1 MYLSTTL
8 QYTYSASSYWVY
20 LARVW
25 PTTPALPWEDIQP
38 GCIDPVSKDTVP
50 THADLHT
57 NLNTHWGQILW
68 GFFILDATFSL
79 SPSRSSI
86 ASDCLKADSAS
97 SNFVPANRDCPWWN
111 SSGKKFRLHPTTCS
125 SNLPLSMVCLGDTCL
140 KRVGDI
146 DSCLTETSTD
156 GTAFTSHYT
165 TTYTVPFWVV
175 NVQLQYG
182 FFFFFA
188 NQTGSELYGLCKTL
202 IPKDD
207 IRPSNR

>member
-125 SNLPLSMVCLGDTCL
+125 SNLPLSMVCLGDTSMSKTCWGHRQL
-140 KRVGDI
+140 SDRNLYRRHCIYISLHHNVHSTVLSCKRTATVWLFFLLQIKQDPN
-146 DSCLTETSTD
+146 STVY
-156 GTAFTSHYT
+156 A
-165 TTYTVPFWVV
+165 
-175 NVQLQYG
+175 
-182 FFFFFA
+182 
-188 NQTGSELYGLCKTL
+188 K
-202 IPKDD
+202 
-207 IRPSNR
+207 R